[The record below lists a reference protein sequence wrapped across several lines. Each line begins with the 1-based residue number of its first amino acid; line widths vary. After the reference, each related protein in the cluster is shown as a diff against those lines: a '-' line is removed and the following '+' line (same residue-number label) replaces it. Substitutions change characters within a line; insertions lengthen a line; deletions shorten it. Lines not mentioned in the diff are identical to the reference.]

1 MTHPHLRR
9 TGLVHRS
16 IGGIFIL
23 AVLFWCPSL
32 RAEPSATGDELR
44 LAIILTRHGV
54 RAPLLSNEA
63 MASFAAKP
71 WPKWE
76 VAPGIQT
83 PHGNLLIAQ
92 MGDYYRTRFSNAGL
106 LTGDP
111 AADTPAVFVRADNDQ
126 RTIETG
132 RILAKSLVP
141 SGEPEVHS
149 LAEGMVDPLFQPFRA
164 HVGHPDSALAV
175 AAVSGRMG
183 GDPRNAERA
192 FASQLA
198 ELEGILYG
206 PGAPLPPSS
215 PFNEPSSVIPGEP
228 KYLITVTGPL
238 RAGLLC
244 TESLALEYAD
254 GMPASD
260 VGWGRMDGRALTD
273 LLALREFY
281 FDLTART
288 RYPAQVEGSNLASH
302 LLDTLEQAAV
312 SEPVPGA
319 LGPSGERLVV
329 VVGHDTNI
337 NNIGG
342 LFGMNWWVP
351 GTQMDPSLP
360 GGALVFELWK
370 RGGQD
375 NAFYVRAS
383 YVAQTLDQMHD
394 ANPLSSENP
403 PARSPIFV
411 PGCSGKGPDFDSPL
425 PAFVRQARRVID
437 PAFIA
442 EEP

>member
-1 MTHPHLRR
+1 MIHPQLRG
-9 TGLVHRS
+9 TGVVHRW
-16 IGGIFIL
+16 IGGIFFL
-23 AVLFWCPSL
+23 AAFGLNPSL
-32 RAEPSATGDELR
+32 RAEPSSTGDELK

-63 MASFAAKP
+63 MASYAAQP

-83 PHGNLLIAQ
+83 PHGDLLIAL
-92 MGDYYRTRFSNAGL
+92 MGEYYRARFSNAGL

-111 AADTPAVFVRADNDQ
+111 ATDTPAVFVRADNDE

-141 SGEPEVHS
+141 LGAPEVHS
-149 LAEGMVDPLFQPFRA
+149 LADGTVDPLFQPFRA

-198 ELEGILYG
+198 ELKGILYG
-206 PGAPLPPSS
+206 PGGPVPASS
-215 PFNEPSSVIPGEP
+215 PFNEPSAVVSGEP
-228 KYLITVTGPL
+228 KYLMTVSGPL

-244 TESLALEYAD
+244 TESLVLEYAD

-260 VGWGRMDGRALTD
+260 VGWGRMDGRAMTD
-273 LLALREFY
+273 LLALREFF

-312 SEPVPGA
+312 GEPVPGA

-342 LFGMNWWVP
+342 LFGLNWWIS

-375 NAFYVRAS
+375 NAFYVRTS

-394 ANPLSSENP
+394 ASPLSPDNL

-411 PGCSGKGPDFDSPL
+411 PGSSGKGPDFDSPL

-442 EEP
+442 EEQ